1 MYCSLEN
8 IIEGNKENYYLAL
21 RRTQQSLKKSK
32 PDFNSWILFF
42 LRSLQK
48 QKKLLEEKIIREKE
62 VLLHLPE
69 LSGKILKLLSAHG
82 RLTISELESM
92 SKANRNTIKKHLAS
106 LARSKKIKQY
116 GKGRGTWYT
125 LS

>member
-106 LARSKKIKQY
+106 LVRSKKIKQY